1 MPLISIG
8 FSPLACDNE
17 VFFSYAA
24 YDTMFITSHSLTI
37 LYSHSQFIN
46 INNNPPSF
54 LSMNTKQKKKK
65 QEKIP
70 PNIPPPPTFNKS
82 KGYTRKS
89 EK

>member
-8 FSPLACDNE
+8 FSPLACENE

-24 YDTMFITSHSLTI
+24 YDTMFITSHFLTI
-37 LYSHSQFIN
+37 LYAHSQFIN
-46 INNNPPSF
+46 INNPPPSF
-54 LSMNTKQKKKK
+54 LSMNTKQNKK

-82 KGYTRKS
+82 KGYTRKG